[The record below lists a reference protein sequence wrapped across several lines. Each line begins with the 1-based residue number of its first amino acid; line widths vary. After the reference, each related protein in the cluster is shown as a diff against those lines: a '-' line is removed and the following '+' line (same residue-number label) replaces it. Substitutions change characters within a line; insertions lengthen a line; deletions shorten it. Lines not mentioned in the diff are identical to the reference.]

1 MYNLIRKYISIIYFI
16 SAVKWQIYIF
26 IIPYFSIL
34 VTYEIDFIFPDIFPD
49 IFPCYI
55 VIKTIYY
62 SYTNICIYTSER
74 VWKYSGAHQIY
85 GGTILDNYKDWLY
98 ALLKTEPIP
107 PEDIPDIGLYMDQ
120 VTTLMDTR
128 LAGSKRYPDDKIL
141 TKTMI
146 NNYTKNHLLPPSDK
160 KKYSREHVFLLIM
173 IYYLKSMLSISDI
186 QSLLEP
192 LSEKYFPKNEENGLT
207 LSDIYQKIIDD
218 NTANEEAISEDI
230 IKTWERTRN
239 SFAEH
244 SPSTEESEYLD
255 DFSFIYQLGYDIYI
269 RKQIIEKLID
279 QRRKEN
285 PPKKKG
291 SKKK

>member
-1 MYNLIRKYISIIYFI
+1 MEQGNDIPSVIEEVFKCYTDGSYIKASMLPDLDLY
-16 SAVKWQIYIF
+16 VDQITTF
-26 IIPYFSIL
+26 L
-34 VTYEIDFIFPDIFPD
+34 TRHLA
-49 IFPCYI
+49 
-55 VIKTIYY
+55 KTIRF
-62 SYTNICIYTSER
+62 E
-74 VWKYSGAHQIY
+74 
-85 GGTILDNYKDWLY
+85 
-98 ALLKTEPIP
+98 
-107 PEDIPDIGLYMDQ
+107 
-120 VTTLMDTR
+120 
-128 LAGSKRYPDDKIL
+128 DDKIM

-218 NTANEEAISEDI
+218 NTANEEYISEDI

-279 QRRKEN
+279 KRRKEN

>member
-1 MYNLIRKYISIIYFI
+1 MKMNYDNVHISRWEEIPDFPLYIDQVVSIIEKSLSFLKNDND
-16 SAVKWQIYIF
+16 A
-26 IIPYFSIL
+26 II
-34 VTYEIDFIFPDIFPD
+34 
-49 IFPCYI
+49 
-55 VIKTIYY
+55 
-62 SYTNICIYTSER
+62 
-74 VWKYSGAHQIY
+74 
-85 GGTILDNYKDWLY
+85 
-98 ALLKTEPIP
+98 
-107 PEDIPDIGLYMDQ
+107 
-120 VTTLMDTR
+120 
-128 LAGSKRYPDDKIL
+128 

-218 NTANEEAISEDI
+218 NTANEEYISEDI

-279 QRRKEN
+279 KRRKEN

>member
-1 MYNLIRKYISIIYFI
+1 M
-16 SAVKWQIYIF
+16 
-26 IIPYFSIL
+26 
-34 VTYEIDFIFPDIFPD
+34 
-49 IFPCYI
+49 
-55 VIKTIYY
+55 
-62 SYTNICIYTSER
+62 
-74 VWKYSGAHQIY
+74 
-85 GGTILDNYKDWLY
+85 DNYKDWLY
-98 ALLKTEPIP
+98 ALLKTERSSD
-107 PEDIPDIGLYMDQ
+107 DIPDIGLYMDQ

-218 NTANEEAISEDI
+218 NTANEEYISEDI

-255 DFSFIYQLGYDIYI
+255 DFLLSTSLDMIFISENRLSKNSLI
-269 RKQIIEKLID
+269 REEKKILLRRRD
-279 QRRKEN
+279 QRRN
-285 PPKKKG
+285 N
-291 SKKK
+291 